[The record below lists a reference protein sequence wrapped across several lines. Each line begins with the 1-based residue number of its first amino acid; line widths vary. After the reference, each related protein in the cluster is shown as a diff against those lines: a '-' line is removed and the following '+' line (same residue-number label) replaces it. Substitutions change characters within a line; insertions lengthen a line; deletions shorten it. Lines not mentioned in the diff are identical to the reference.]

1 MNKLKEN
8 LTTNETTPFDDLMRD
23 VNFFD
28 KVEKI
33 LSQE

>member
-23 VNFFD
+23 VIFFN
-28 KVEKI
+28 KAEEI
-33 LSQE
+33 LNQE